1 MLGCPAWENL
11 TGLNFFE
18 SIFPVD
24 YHPDYNTYSS
34 QTQFFVILSNLT
46 FDSNGHL
53 ACKGF
58 LHKVHNVSCSRNRL
72 KGTSAPQSCRNRV
85 GRSLSKTHIKCLF
98 SCVCKEGLFLGLQG
112 LGTFKHESRYNHKQG
127 SLVCN
132 SLRDL
137 LSTGFFLHKSR
148 GKPNVLAI
156 HRGSQL
162 RKLTSLLKKW
172 QPRREHT

>member
-24 YHPDYNTYSS
+24 YHPDYKTYNN
-34 QTQFFVILSNLT
+34 QTQIFVVLSNLT

-72 KGTSAPQSCRNRV
+72 KEHQRPKAV
-85 GRSLSKTHIKCLF
+85 EIMLAE
-98 SCVCKEGLFLGLQG
+98 KEVSQ
-112 LGTFKHESRYNHKQG
+112 
-127 SLVCN
+127 
-132 SLRDL
+132 
-137 LSTGFFLHKSR
+137 
-148 GKPNVLAI
+148 KP
-156 HRGSQL
+156 
-162 RKLTSLLKKW
+162 T
-172 QPRREHT
+172 